1 MGSRLTPLKAGE
13 GFGSGTDY
21 AASGHVNTANA
32 ERGRSTRSRLRR
44 PNSRSTAMLGPMLFC
59 HGSPRSDTEM
69 LTSFTA
75 PERLGPVMSGVAE
88 HTIVYGHTHRQF
100 DRQVAD
106 RRLVKAGAVGMPYR
120 ATRLPSGRYSAL
132 TSSYGRRT
140 RHDIEAAVRTLRAA
154 GPPDIDG

>member
-1 MGSRLTPLKAGE
+1 M
-13 GFGSGTDY
+13 
-21 AASGHVNTANA
+21 
-32 ERGRSTRSRLRR
+32 
-44 PNSRSTAMLGPMLFC
+44 
-59 HGSPRSDTEM
+59 
-69 LTSFTA
+69 
-75 PERLGPVMSGVAE
+75 
-88 HTIVYGHTHRQF
+88 YGHTHRQF

-154 GPPDIDG
+154 GPPDIDELMLRAGLIVPADADEVSRRRLFGGAGAVGE